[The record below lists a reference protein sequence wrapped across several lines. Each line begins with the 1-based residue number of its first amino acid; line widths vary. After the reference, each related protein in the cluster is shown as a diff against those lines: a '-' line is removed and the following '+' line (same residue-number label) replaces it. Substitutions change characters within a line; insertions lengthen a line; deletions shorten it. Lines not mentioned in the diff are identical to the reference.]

1 MTSIKSRRATGDWR
15 RETGDKRSRT
25 WKHNQRLGVSR
36 LPSPPAWCI
45 LLSGPMSHAIIETEE
60 TLVIET
66 PERVP
71 LAFALA
77 SIGNRFLAV
86 AIDHFIQYFS
96 IGIVGWIFLS
106 TAGYGAQAGVIDEI
120 QNEAP
125 KWMIAL
131 MIIIL
136 FLVFSGY
143 FIFFEWLWNGQTP
156 GKRLLKLRVIREDGR
171 PITMWEA
178 IARNLLRVVDA
189 IPIYS
194 VGLIVIFLSSRDQRV
209 GDIFAGT
216 VVIRERTDEAP
227 TFAET
232 FSNPIADAAFR
243 RVQKRTEFNAN
254 VTALSADEVEV
265 IESFLRRRWDLTDR
279 QRIWMAWR
287 IALPLMYKLKPDYD
301 LATFSYEGF
310 LEEILHRF
318 HARQRFLN

>member
-1 MTSIKSRRATGDWR
+1 MP
-15 RETGDKRSRT
+15 E
-25 WKHNQRLGVSR
+25 
-36 LPSPPAWCI
+36 
-45 LLSGPMSHAIIETEE
+45 AIIETEE
-60 TLVIET
+60 MLVIET

-77 SIGNRFLAV
+77 SIGNRFLAA
-86 AIDHFIQYFS
+86 AIDHFIQYFL
-96 IGIVGWIFLS
+96 IIAVVWIFLS
-106 TAGYGAQAGVIDEI
+106 LAGFGGEIGVIEGL
-120 QNEAP
+120 QREAP
-125 KWMIAL
+125 KWMIAV
-131 MIIIL
+131 MIFIL
-136 FLVFSGY
+136 FLLFAGY
-143 FIFFEWLWNGQTP
+143 FIFFEWLWDGQTP

-171 PITMWEA
+171 PITLWEA
-178 IARNLLRVVDA
+178 IARNLLRVFDA
-189 IPIYS
+189 TPGFLVPIYS
-194 VGLIVIFLSSRDQRV
+194 VGLIVIFLSNRDQRV

-227 TFAET
+227 TFDET
-232 FSNPIADAAFR
+232 FSNPIADAALR

-254 VTALSADEVEV
+254 VMILSDPEIEV

-310 LEEILHRF
+310 LEEILHRY